1 MLFLFGGLSAHS
13 SRHDRA
19 ISAWDPL
26 AKTPLAKTM
35 PGAEGNVHASQAVGG
50 VRPSLARTSGD
61 VSFGLGNLRGLSRG
75 P

>member
-35 PGAEGNVHASQAVGG
+35 PGAEGNVHASQAVG
-50 VRPSLARTSGD
+50 
-61 VSFGLGNLRGLSRG
+61 
-75 P
+75 